1 MSEYQCYE
9 FLALDRPLTAKQ
21 RAELR
26 SILSRAEI
34 TATRFTNEYRWG
46 DLKGDPLQMVKEYFD
61 AFLYLANWGTRQ
73 VMFRLPR
80 GVLDPEIARPYCY
93 TDTASLIET
102 DGHLIL
108 SLNVD
113 QEEADDYWDE
123 PGGQLAVM
131 VQARSEL
138 AAGDLRLLYL
148 AWLLA
153 LQSDFVDDEETEP
166 SVPPGLKNLSA
177 GLRAVVDFFEIDENL
192 IAVAAAS
199 SPAIEEPGGLAEWIA
214 SLAAEEKDSLLA
226 LVAGGEGA
234 QVQALL
240 LRRFRAA
247 RSGREVR
254 LSSGNGSVSCVRS
267 TTASRACRNGLI
279 RRACRADEL
288 AAGQWRSPRV
298 RSARVTVTAKGR
310 SAANDPEVAAARVQR
325 PSRSS
330 KAVSSGWGGSGSTIQ
345 YDGTPN
351 LSYAAFF
358 LFRSM
363 RAVLG
368 ERISTTSSGGS
379 VNLAPPI
386 WSMRTTTRSGSN
398 SVCGPS
404 STAGSGTTHRSSGQT
419 LLSTPYSRP
428 ATTW

>member
-1 MSEYQCYE
+1 MSEYQYYE

-26 SILSRAEI
+26 SISSRAEI
-34 TATRFTNEYRWG
+34 TATRFTNEYQWG

-80 GVLDPEIARPYCY
+80 GVLDPETARPYCY
-93 TDTASLIET
+93 PDTASLIET

-113 QEEADDYWDE
+113 REEADDYWDE

-131 VQARSEL
+131 AQARSEL

-166 SVPPGLKNLSA
+166 SVPPGMKNLSA
-177 GLRAVVDFFEIDENL
+177 GLQAVVDFFEIDENL

-199 SPAIEEPGGLAEWIA
+199 SPANEEPSGRAEWIA

-226 LVAGGEGA
+226 RVADGEGA

-247 RSGREVR
+247 SGSLAAAVPGR
-254 LSSGNGSVSCVRS
+254 
-267 TTASRACRNGLI
+267 TAAELWEAAED
-279 RRACRADEL
+279 RRAAWEK
-288 AAGQWRSPRV
+288 AAEQRRRKAEARKAAV
-298 RSARVTVTAKGR
+298 R
-310 SAANDPEVAAARVQR
+310 
-325 PSRSS
+325 
-330 KAVSSGWGGSGSTIQ
+330 
-345 YDGTPN
+345 
-351 LSYAAFF
+351 
-358 LFRSM
+358 
-363 RAVLG
+363 
-368 ERISTTSSGGS
+368 
-379 VNLAPPI
+379 
-386 WSMRTTTRSGSN
+386 
-398 SVCGPS
+398 
-404 STAGSGTTHRSSGQT
+404 
-419 LLSTPYSRP
+419 
-428 ATTW
+428 